1 MKRASLK
8 EARDYLSKKQDSV
21 SIFEKLAKMLGKNGI
36 QAILLNAVI
45 SDLENKSNKILES
58 ISEDSIKISL
68 ETQRK
73 GSDGI
78 SIVDTLDLNVNK
90 DGVVCNFNSLS
101 GGEQFRIALALRIAL
116 SEIASDHVG
125 SSLEFLLLD
134 EVSSPL
140 DKSGVDT
147 LFVSV
152 IKVLESKYKMLVITH
167 DDSLKE
173 RFDNIIEIQKINGE
187 STTLFTTR

>member
-1 MKRASLK
+1 
-8 EARDYLSKKQDSV
+8 
-21 SIFEKLAKMLGKNGI
+21 
-36 QAILLNAVI
+36 
-45 SDLENKSNKILES
+45 LESKSNKILES

-116 SEIASDHVG
+116 SEIASDHGG

-140 DKSGVDT
+140 DKSGVET

-173 RFDNIIEIQKINGE
+173 RFDNIIEVQKINGE